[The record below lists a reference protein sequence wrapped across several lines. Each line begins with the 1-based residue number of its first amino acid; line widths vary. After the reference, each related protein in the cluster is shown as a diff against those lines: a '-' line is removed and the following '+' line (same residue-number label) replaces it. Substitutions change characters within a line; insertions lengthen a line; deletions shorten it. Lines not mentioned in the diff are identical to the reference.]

1 MGNSKFTLAICLRR
15 NAGNRITRALAKFEP
30 SVSGAE
36 APFRLFGGRASLR
49 DGPKMIGEGDAAF
62 DESGA
67 LAFEQ
72 PALEAGKR
80 FTNSDSA
87 ARGHHAVPGNCLTS
101 GTRGHGSAS
110 GTSAAGQPRGAGQL
124 AVSDN
129 AAFGDALHQFVDSI
143 PAWVHLRKDN
153 CNGRELPVLPL

>member
-1 MGNSKFTLAICLRR
+1 M
-15 NAGNRITRALAKFEP
+15 
-30 SVSGAE
+30 V
-36 APFRLFGGRASLR
+36 
-49 DGPKMIGEGDAAF
+49 GEGDAAF

-67 LAFEQ
+67 FAFEQ
-72 PALEAGKR
+72 PALEAGKG

-87 ARGHHAVPGNCLTS
+87 ARGHHAVPGNGLTS

-129 AAFGDALHQFVDSI
+129 AALGDALHQFVDSTA
-143 PAWVHLRKDN
+143 AWVHLRKDN
-153 CNGRELPVLPL
+153 HNGRELPVLPL